1 MLYAWRTT
9 DERTGLPNQT
19 ICEQQTANEVLPMP
33 INFDDVISVP
43 DHVLVRQMDDE
54 LVILDL
60 NTEAYFGLND
70 VGTAMWTS
78 LQETSSIDD
87 AYGRLLDIYDVA
99 PETLR
104 HDIETL
110 LQQLV
115 DQQLIEIHAR
125 ES

>member
-1 MLYAWRTT
+1 
-9 DERTGLPNQT
+9 
-19 ICEQQTANEVLPMP
+19 MP
-33 INFDDVISVP
+33 INFDDVVAVP

-70 VGTAMWTS
+70 VGAALWSS

-87 AYGRLLDIYDVA
+87 AYRRLLDTYDVA

-104 HDIETL
+104 QDIETL
-110 LQQLV
+110 LQQLL

>member
-1 MLYAWRTT
+1 
-9 DERTGLPNQT
+9 
-19 ICEQQTANEVLPMP
+19 MP

-87 AYGRLLDIYDVA
+87 AYGRSA
-99 PETLR
+99 
-104 HDIETL
+104 
-110 LQQLV
+110 
-115 DQQLIEIHAR
+115 
-125 ES
+125 